1 VASTAGVNKE
11 VASVEPGAH
20 VRSRNSLYRAF
31 GVGRVLKV
39 KDRLCKV
46 EFNPSVFSRPPFRS
60 QNYILGMD
68 EVEIC
73 PTPLEL
79 AKAGNWDEAWKFDL
93 RQMAARFLTLNK
105 GGQLSNAR
113 TEILPHQI
121 FTAFTVVSNPRRR
134 FMLADEV
141 GLGKTIEAGMVWQAL
156 AQRGNAS
163 RTLVVCPAGLT
174 RQWQE
179 ELDDKFKATFQIFG
193 RDFTA
198 VNPRMWDLQA
208 RAIASLDRLKRKQH
222 KQTLLENR
230 KWDLIIF
237 DEAQHLSARQ
247 WPTKIEKTQ
256 NYQLAEALRGY
267 TDALLLL
274 TATPHAGDPNHGR
287 FINLVRLLETNV
299 DFTPLI
305 DEGLFGGQAGIP
317 YSKLILR
324 TPKLKVTDAEGKAVF
339 KGRRT
344 VQLAFKMYPEEE
356 KFYKAVEDY
365 IRTGYNS
372 LEQIE
377 DPTRKRAV
385 GFILTS
391 FQKLN
396 ASSVRA
402 IKAALRGRLGRLEEK
417 LAELPEEE
425 EEERDDRYLGE
436 FEEKAALKSDREL
449 LSDEISVLKRL
460 LAIPVKAEKKIDR
473 LYDLLEQ
480 VDKETPGAKVLIFT
494 EYRRTQEFLKE
505 QLEGWYGA
513 GSVVLI
519 NGDMPLEG
527 DAPVEAALRRH
538 GEVNSPLPG
547 AGGEVNSPLR
557 EADSKR
563 RSQRLFR
570 DEPSVRFLVSTEA
583 GGEGINL
590 QWCYILVNYDLPW
603 NPMRYEQRIGR
614 VYRYGRDKVVQIYN
628 LRAKETIEDTVRSY
642 FDRRLWAAAEALS
655 KVTGESV
662 EELVGSLN
670 GQLEA
675 EIEPE
680 DIYKKALVEGTL
692 NKQSKEDIQEAVRR
706 AQKAYEI
713 ATQSLF
719 KDVSSYSFDSYQ
731 KALASPVGL
740 KNLEDFTLKFLAR
753 ERRQVQRKDGFYEFL
768 TPDSLADEKLPE
780 RYKSVTFDRAT
791 AIRSSQ
797 AEFFAL
803 GHPFVDA
810 MLRRV
815 GDYSFGGHTAVR
827 VIRADGFHLAPPKA
841 GYQFNFTVRSR
852 VQREDGDE
860 YLFELH
866 TIVVLPDGSL
876 DDRLAELAARGFCL
890 QEIPDDA
897 ALETLRQLESLDL
910 DSAYQLAKAALE
922 KRAQFWDWDED
933 ADLIGVA
940 RLVAVAQKD

>member
-1 VASTAGVNKE
+1 MASPSRQSSTTDA
-11 VASVEPGAH
+11 GAH
-20 VRSRNSLYRAF
+20 RAPLQPGSRVRSRNSNYRPL
-31 GVGRVLKV
+31 GVGRVQKV
-39 KDRLCKV
+39 KDNQCKV

-60 QNYILGMD
+60 QNYILRLD
-68 EVEIC
+68 EVELC

-79 AKAGNWDEAWKFDL
+79 ARAGHWDEAWKFDL

-121 FTAFTVVSNPRRR
+121 FTAFNVVSSPRRR

-141 GLGKTIEAGMVWQAL
+141 GLGKTIESGMVWQAL

-179 ELDDKFKATFQIFG
+179 EFKDKFQADFEIFG

-198 VNPRMWDLQA
+198 VNPRMWDLKA
-208 RAIASLDRLKRKQH
+208 AAIASLDRLKRKQH

-247 WPTKIEKTQ
+247 YPQKIEKTQ
-256 NYQLAEALRGY
+256 NYQLAEALRDY

-287 FINLVRLLETNV
+287 FINLVRLLESDV
-299 DFTPLI
+299 DFSPLI
-305 DEGLFGGQAGIP
+305 DHGLFKPPNGIP

-324 TPKLKVTDAEGKAVF
+324 TPKLKVTDALGKAVF

-344 VQLAFKMYPEEE
+344 VQLEFRMYPEEK
-356 KFYKAVEDY
+356 KFYDAVEDY

-377 DPTRKRAV
+377 DSTRKRAI

-402 IKAALRGRLGRLEEK
+402 IKEALRRRLGKLEEK
-417 LAELPEEE
+417 LDQLPPEEE
-425 EEERDDRYLGE
+425 EEDRDDRYLGE
-436 FEEKAALKSDREL
+436 YEEKAALKSDREL
-449 LSDEISVLKRL
+449 LGDEISLLTRL

-473 LYDLLEQ
+473 LYELLEQ
-480 VDKETPGAKVLIFT
+480 IDKETPGAKVLIFT

-505 QLEGWYGA
+505 QLESWYGA

-519 NGDMPLEG
+519 NGDMELEG
-527 DAPVEAALRRH
+527 RTP
-538 GEVNSPLPG
+538 
-547 AGGEVNSPLR
+547 

-570 DEPSVRFLVSTEA
+570 DDPTVRFLVSTEA

-590 QWCYILVNYDLPW
+590 QWCYIVVNYDLPW

-614 VYRYGRDKVVQIYN
+614 VYRYGQEKVVQIYN
-628 LRAKETIEDTVRSY
+628 LRAKGTIEDTVRSY
-642 FDRRLWAAAEALS
+642 FDQRLRAAAEALS
-655 KVTGESV
+655 RVTGESM
-662 EELVGSLN
+662 EELIASLN

-675 EIEPE
+675 EIEPQ

-692 NKQSKEDIQEAVRR
+692 NKQTKEEIQEAVRR
-706 AQKAYEI
+706 AQTAYEI

-719 KDVSSYSFDSYQ
+719 KDVSSYSFDSFQ
-731 KALASPVGL
+731 KALASPVSL
-740 KNLEDFTLKFLAR
+740 KDLEDFTLKFLPR

-768 TPDSLADEKLPE
+768 TPDSLSEDKLPE
-780 RYKSVTFDRAT
+780 RYKAVTFDRAT
-791 AIRSSQ
+791 AIRNST

-815 GDYSFGGHTAVR
+815 GDYSFGGHAAVR
-827 VIRADGFHLAPPKA
+827 VIELKGVDSGRRKA

-860 YLFELH
+860 YLFDLY
-866 TIVVLPDGSL
+866 TAVVLADGTI
-876 DDRLAELAARGFCL
+876 DEKLAELACSTYSS
-890 QEIPDDA
+890 EDDLPATGSA
-897 ALETLRQLESLDL
+897 ALRELESLDL
-910 DSAYQLAKAALE
+910 DKAFELAKSAIE
-922 KRAQFWDWDED
+922 RRTEFWDWDED
-933 ADLIGVA
+933 VELIGVA
-940 RLVAVAQKD
+940 RLIALSPTA

>member
-1 VASTAGVNKE
+1 MTGPISQENQTAIL
-11 VASVEPGAH
+11 EPGKH
-20 VRSRNSLYRAF
+20 VRSRNSNYLAL
-31 GVGRVLKV
+31 GVGRVQKV
-39 KDRLCKV
+39 KDNQCKV

-60 QNYILGMD
+60 QNYILRLD
-68 EVEIC
+68 EVEVC
-73 PTPLEL
+73 PPPLEL
-79 AKAGNWDEAWKFDL
+79 AKAGQWEEAWTFDL

-121 FTAFTVVSNPRRR
+121 FTAFNVVSSPRRR

-156 AQRGNAS
+156 EQRGNAA

-179 ELDDKFKATFQIFG
+179 EFKDKFQADFEIFG

-198 VNPRMWDLQA
+198 VNPRMWDLKA
-208 RAIASLDRLKRKQH
+208 AAIASLDRLKRKQH

-247 WPTKIEKTQ
+247 YPQKIEKTQ
-256 NYQLAEALRGY
+256 NYQLAEALRDY

-274 TATPHAGDPNHGR
+274 TATPHAGDPNHGH
-287 FINLVRLLETNV
+287 FINLVRLLEANV

-305 DEGLFGGQAGIP
+305 DQGLFRPQDGVP
-317 YSKLILR
+317 YPKLILR
-324 TPKLKVTDAEGKAVF
+324 TPKLKVTDAQGKAVF

-344 VQLAFKMYPEEE
+344 VQLDFRMYSEE
-356 KFYKAVEDY
+356 KKFYDAVEEY

-372 LEQIE
+372 LEQVE
-377 DPTRKRAV
+377 DPTRRRAI

-402 IKAALRGRLGRLEEK
+402 IKAALKGRLDRLEEK
-417 LAELPEEE
+417 LVHLPPEEE

-436 FEEKAALKSDREL
+436 FEERAALKSDREL
-449 LSDEISVLKRL
+449 LSDEITVLKRL

-473 LYDLLEQ
+473 LHELLEQ
-480 VDKETPGAKVLIFT
+480 IDKETPGAKVLIFT

-505 QLEGWYGA
+505 QLESWYGA

-519 NGDMPLEG
+519 NGDMELEG
-527 DAPVEAALRRH
+527 KTLDAI
-538 GEVNSPLPG
+538 
-547 AGGEVNSPLR
+547 
-557 EADSKR
+557 SKR

-570 DEPSVRFLVSTEA
+570 EEPSVRFLVSTEA

-590 QWCYILVNYDLPW
+590 QFCYIEVNYDLPW

-614 VYRYGRDKVVQIYN
+614 VYRYGQEKVVQIYN
-628 LRAKETIEDTVRSY
+628 LRAKGTIEDTVRSY
-642 FDRRLWAAAEALS
+642 FDQRLRAAAQALS
-655 KVTGESV
+655 GVTGEGV
-662 EELVGSLN
+662 EELIASLN

-675 EIEPE
+675 EIDPE

-692 NKQSKEDIQEAVRR
+692 NKQTKEEIQDAVRR

-731 KALASPVGL
+731 KQLASPVSL
-740 KNLEDFTLKFLAR
+740 KDLEDFALKFLAR
-753 ERRQVQRKDGFYEFL
+753 ERRQVQRKDGLYEFL
-768 TPDSLADEKLPE
+768 TPEGLSESGLRD
-780 RYKSVTFDRAT
+780 RYRMVTFDRAT
-791 AIRSSQ
+791 AIRDSQ

-803 GHPFVDA
+803 GHPFIDA
-810 MLRRV
+810 MLRRI
-815 GDYSFGGHTAVR
+815 GDYGFGGHTAVR
-827 VIRADGFHLAPPKA
+827 AFEVEGLDSDCPKA

-860 YLFELH
+860 YLFDLH
-866 TIVVLPDGSL
+866 TIVVLSDGSL
-876 DDRLAELAARGFCL
+876 DEKLAEAACSTYSL
-890 QEIPDDA
+890 EAELPSA
-897 ALETLRQLESLDL
+897 AMSALSELNSLDL
-910 DSAYQLAKAALE
+910 ARAFQLAKNAAE
-922 KRAQFWDWDED
+922 KRAVFWDWDED
-933 ADLIGVA
+933 VELIGVA
-940 RLVAVAQKD
+940 KLVALPASS

>member
-1 VASTAGVNKE
+1 VASPTGQSSDTE
-11 VASVEPGAH
+11 VGAHRAPLQPGAH
-20 VRSRNSLYRAF
+20 VRSRNSNYRAL
-31 GVGRVLKV
+31 GIGRVQKV
-39 KDRLCKV
+39 KDNHCKV

-60 QNYILGMD
+60 QNYILRLD
-68 EVEIC
+68 EVEVC

-79 AKAGNWDEAWKFDL
+79 AKAGQWDEAWKFDL

-121 FTAFTVVSNPRRR
+121 FTAFNVVSSPRRR

-163 RTLVVCPAGLT
+163 RTLVVTPAGLT

-179 ELDDKFKATFQIFG
+179 EFEDKFHARFMIFG

-208 RAIASLDRLKRKQH
+208 TAIASLDRLKRKQH

-247 WPTKIEKTQ
+247 YPQKIEKTQ
-256 NYQLAEALRGY
+256 NYQLAESLRGY

-287 FINLVRLLETNV
+287 FINLVRLLESDV
-299 DFTPLI
+299 DFSPLI
-305 DEGLFGGQAGIP
+305 DLGLFKPQSGIP

-324 TPKLKVTDAEGKAVF
+324 TPKLKVTDAQGRAVF

-344 VQLAFKMYPEEE
+344 VQLEFRMYGEE
-356 KFYKAVEDY
+356 KKFYDAVEEY

-372 LEQIE
+372 LEQVE
-377 DPTRKRAV
+377 DPTRRRAI

-402 IKAALRGRLGRLEEK
+402 IKAALNGRLVRLEEK
-417 LAELPEEE
+417 LTQLPPEEE
-425 EEERDDRYLGE
+425 EEERDDRYFGE
-436 FEEKAALKSDREL
+436 YEEKAALRSDREL
-449 LSDEISVLKRL
+449 LSDEIAVLKKL
-460 LAIPVKAEKKIDR
+460 LAIPVKAERKIDR
-473 LYDLLEQ
+473 LCELLEQ
-480 VDKETPGAKVLIFT
+480 IDKETPGAKVLIFT
-494 EYRRTQEFLKE
+494 EYRRTQEFLQE
-505 QLEGWYGA
+505 QLESWYGA

-519 NGDMPLEG
+519 NGDMELEG
-527 DAPVEAALRRH
+527 KTP
-538 GEVNSPLPG
+538 
-547 AGGEVNSPLR
+547 

-570 DEPSVRFLVSTEA
+570 DDPSVRFLVSTEA

-590 QWCYILVNYDLPW
+590 QWCYIVVNYDLPW
-603 NPMRYEQRIGR
+603 NPMRYEQRVGR
-614 VYRYGRDKVVQIYN
+614 VYRYGQEKVVQIYN
-628 LRAKETIEDTVRSY
+628 LRAKDTIEDTVRSY
-642 FDRRLWAAAEALS
+642 FDQRLRAAAEALGR
-655 KVTGESV
+655 VTGESM
-662 EELVGSLN
+662 EELIASLN

-692 NKQSKEDIQEAVRR
+692 NKQTKEEIQEAVRR

-731 KALASPVGL
+731 KALASPVSL
-740 KNLEDFTLKFLAR
+740 KDLEDFTLRFLAR
-753 ERRQVQRKDGFYEFL
+753 ERRQVQRKDGFFEFL
-768 TPDSLADEKLPE
+768 TPDSLGEYKLPE
-780 RYKSVTFDRAT
+780 RYKTVTFDRAM
-791 AIRSSQ
+791 AIRNSQ

-803 GHPFVDA
+803 GHPFVEA
-810 MLRRV
+810 MLRHV
-815 GDYSFGGHTAVR
+815 GGYDFGGHTALR
-827 VIRADGFHLAPPKA
+827 VIGADGLEPRDAKA
-841 GYQFNFTVRSR
+841 SYQFDFTVRSR
-852 VQREDGDE
+852 VARADGVE
-860 YLFELH
+860 FLFDLY
-866 TIVVLPDGSL
+866 TIVVLADGSI
-876 DDRLAELAARGFCL
+876 DGKLAEIAASTFSVEGDLPPAASSALRKL
-890 QEIPDDA
+890 QPLGLHNAYQSAKIY
-897 ALETLRQLESLDL
+897 LETQTEL
-910 DSAYQLAKAALE
+910 
-922 KRAQFWDWDED
+922 WDWDED
-933 ADLIGVA
+933 VDLIGVA
-940 RLVAVAQKD
+940 KLVALPLRTES